1 MIRRPPRS
9 TLFPYTTL
17 FRSHSGFLFLVEVM
31 VAGQGRVDAEMR
43 AELLG
48 VTGILGGNDAHFLE
62 NAYRAERDVL
72 QVPDRGAD
80 NIEGAVHGSRAHPS
94 LIGAAQP
101 RRRYAKMPTWARGSR
116 GHGPKGSSGPGDRRW
131 DGDRS
136 RDRSGFPPRR
146 GSGDDRFG

>member
-1 MIRRPPRS
+1 
-9 TLFPYTTL
+9 
-17 FRSHSGFLFLVEVM
+17 
-31 VAGQGRVDAEMR
+31 VDAEMR

-48 VTGILGGNDAHFLE
+48 VTGIFSADDSHVLE
-62 NAYRAERDVL
+62 NAYRAERHVL

-80 NIEGAVHGSRAHPS
+80 DIEGAAPGSRAHPS

-101 RRRYAKMPTWARGSR
+101 KRRYAKLPTWARGSR

-136 RDRSGFPPRR
+136 RDHSGFPPGR
-146 GSGDDRFG
+146 GSGDDRFSESRSFEGGK